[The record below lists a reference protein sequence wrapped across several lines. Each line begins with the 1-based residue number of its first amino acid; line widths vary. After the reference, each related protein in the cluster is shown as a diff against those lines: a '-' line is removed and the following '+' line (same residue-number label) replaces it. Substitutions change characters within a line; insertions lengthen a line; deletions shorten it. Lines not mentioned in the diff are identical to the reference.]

1 MIRWLKN
8 LFMSEKKTTT
18 PRKQA
23 VKKPKYNKIEDI
35 FRLNSN
41 RIIILKQLE
50 ENIASFK
57 SADVA
62 KFILEYKAKAED
74 LQKKV
79 SDLEDEIVELQ
90 EEIDELNDD

>member
-1 MIRWLKN
+1 
-8 LFMSEKKTTT
+8 MSEKKTTT

-23 VKKPKYNKIEDI
+23 IKRAKYNKIEDI

-41 RIIILKQLE
+41 RIIIQKQLE

-57 SADVA
+57 SNDIA
-62 KFILEYKAKAED
+62 KFILEYKAKSED

-79 SDLEDEIVELQ
+79 SDLEDELIELQ
-90 EEIDELNDD
+90 EEIDELNDA

>member
-1 MIRWLKN
+1 
-8 LFMSEKKTTT
+8 MSDKKTTT

-23 VKKPKYNKIEDI
+23 VKQATKKQKYNKIEDI

-41 RIIILKQLE
+41 RIIIQKHLAE
-50 ENIASFK
+50 YIHEFK
-57 SADVA
+57 PDDVA
-62 KFILEYKAKAED
+62 KFILDHKAKSED

-90 EEIDELNDD
+90 EEIDELNDA